1 MMKHQEIAE
10 QLGEYDP
17 ATDRA
22 MGRLMDHES
31 SQTID
36 DTEIL
41 VLWCGITPA
50 GRG

>member
-36 DTEIL
+36 DT
-41 VLWCGITPA
+41 
-50 GRG
+50 